1 MASVVLTNNVG
12 NPFATN
18 PETLN
23 LSLTSKNVVVET
35 LGTNV
40 KYVCFNNAPVTLT
53 GNYQVLSASDGTKL
67 RVDTA
72 YKSVQFAIIYNDGR
86 SSIFTAVTGTTGA
99 ANRVNYVT
107 QTVVANNYETVYP
120 EFARLWNLNG

>member
-1 MASVVLTNNVG
+1 MASIVLTNSVG

-23 LSLTSKNVVVET
+23 LSLTSKGVVVET

-40 KYVCFNNAPVTLT
+40 RFVCFNDAPVALT
-53 GNYQVLSASDGTKL
+53 TNYQVISATDGTKL

-72 YKSVQFAIIYNDGR
+72 YKNVQFGIIYNDGR
-86 SSIFTAVTGTTGA
+86 SNIFTAVTGTTGA
-99 ANRVNYVT
+99 ANRANYVP
-107 QTVVANNYETVYP
+107 QTTTNNDYFTVYP